1 MGRTIP
7 CKLVCYAAW
16 ILGGLMLMFFG
27 AFIIGEGILG
37 DTPLFRS
44 ALTAIQILM
53 LVSLGIALMGL
64 FIAYFKPLAGGILG
78 VIGSLGFLYF
88 SEAGLMTL
96 VSWLGYLLLAAGLLH
111 LLTWA
116 LKRRELTLDGDR
128 GRVMAEPG

>member
-44 ALTAIQILM
+44 ALSANQIFM
-53 LVSLGIALMGL
+53 LVGLGIALLGL
-64 FIAYFKPLAGGILG
+64 FVAYFKPLAGGVLG

-88 SEAGLMTL
+88 SDVGPTSL
-96 VSWLGYLLLAAGLLH
+96 VSWLGYLLLAAAVLH
-111 LLTWA
+111 VITWG
-116 LKRRELTLDGDR
+116 LKRRELAPDGDR
-128 GRVMAEPG
+128 RVMAEPG